1 MAHPQSHPT
10 SFISGIVDRSR
21 ILGASFCLPTSCA
34 YYTAIDITSPSSRYS
49 ELRTDIG
56 RKVFRSCLGIS
67 SSPRATGPGGFGSV
81 VKSLLYANVGDK
93 LVYILHIIRSKRRLM
108 HAY

>member
-21 ILGASFCLPTSCA
+21 ILGASYCLPTSCA
-34 YYTAIDITSPSSRYS
+34 YYTAIDITSLSSRYA

-56 RKVFRSCLGIS
+56 RKVFRSCLGIPLVS
-67 SSPRATGPGGFGSV
+67 ERNWPLRIWLGGE
-81 VKSLLYANVGDK
+81 KPALREYW
-93 LVYILHIIRSKRRLM
+93 R
-108 HAY
+108 